1 MNIGK
6 LYAMGVGPGDKE
18 LVTLKAYRILSKTDV
33 IAYPRKLN
41 GDSYALSI
49 VEEYLQEGV
58 ERVGLHFPMTRDKEL
73 LKAKWEAIVQ
83 EVWEKLSSGKNVAFV
98 TEGDPY
104 LYSTAIHLTGLMK
117 ERHPEVEIEI
127 IPGISSINGAAS
139 KLDIPL
145 ADGDQQLGIIP
156 ATYDM
161 DAMRKALEEHDTVV
175 FLKVAKVLTEV
186 IGILKEM
193 DLVDKATVVT
203 KVGSPEEVIYEDVAS
218 LEGQELEYLTLMIV
232 KKALKEHKSRQG
244 TTGAGSRQG
253 A

>member
-6 LYAMGVGPGDKE
+6 LYALGVGPGDKE
-18 LVTLKAYRILSKTDV
+18 LVTLKAYRILSNIDV
-33 IAYPRKLN
+33 VAYPRKLN

-49 VEEYLQEGV
+49 VEDYLPEGV
-58 ERVGLHFPMTRDKEL
+58 DRLGLHFPMTRDQEL

-83 EVWEKLSSGKNVAFV
+83 DVWEKLSDGRNVAFV

-104 LYSTAIHLTGLMK
+104 LYSTAIHLTRLLK

-127 IPGISSINGAAS
+127 VSGISSINGAAS
-139 KLDIPL
+139 RLDIPL

-161 DAMRKALEEHDTVV
+161 DAMRKALIEHDTVV
-175 FLKVAKVLTEV
+175 FIKVAKVLTEV
-186 IGILKEM
+186 IGLLKEL

-203 KVGSPEEVIYEDVAS
+203 KAGSPDEVIYRDMLA

-232 KKALKEHKSRQG
+232 KK
-244 TTGAGSRQG
+244 GA
-253 A
+253 

>member
-1 MNIGK
+1 MSIGK

-18 LVTLKAYRILSKTDV
+18 LVTLKAYRILSKVDV

-49 VEEYLQEGV
+49 VEDYLPEAV
-58 ERVGLHFPMTRDKEL
+58 ERLGLHFPMTRDKEL
-73 LKAKWEAIVQ
+73 LQAKWEEIVQ
-83 EVWEKLSSGKNVAFV
+83 SVWENLRDGKDMAFV

-104 LYSTAIHLTGLMK
+104 LYSTAIHLTGLLK
-117 ERHPEVEIEI
+117 ERHPEVKIEVV
-127 IPGISSINGAAS
+127 PGVSSVNGAAS

-145 ADGDQQLGIIP
+145 VDGDQQLGIIP

-161 DAMRKALEEHDTVV
+161 AAMRKALEEHDTVV

-193 DLVDKATVVT
+193 ELVDNATVVT
-203 KVGSPEEVIYEDVAS
+203 KVGSEEEVIYRDVAS
-218 LEGQELEYLTLMIV
+218 LEGEELEYLTLMIV

-244 TTGAGSRQG
+244 TVGAGSR
-253 A
+253 